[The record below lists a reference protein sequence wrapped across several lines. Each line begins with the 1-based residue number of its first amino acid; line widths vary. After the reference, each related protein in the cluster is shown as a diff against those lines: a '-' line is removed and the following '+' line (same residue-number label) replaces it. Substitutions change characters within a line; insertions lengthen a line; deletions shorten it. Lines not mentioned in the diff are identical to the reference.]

1 LRYISRQQESSS
13 EATEKLR
20 EKQSKNQSGL
30 NWRSRVP
37 EIILMAAAPNLSLP
51 RSMPGAEWYSIQT
64 RYRFERKVTAQL
76 QRKGLQTFLP
86 LLEEF
91 HRWSDRR
98 QSVYVPL
105 FSGYTFVRFDLSAG
119 QRMELLHTEGV
130 IGVISVRGVA
140 TPIPAKQ
147 IDDLQRLLSQK
158 VPCVLHA
165 FLKVGQRVRIRGGC
179 LDGLEGILEQRAEK
193 NLVIAI
199 ESIQRAVAI
208 TIEGYELE
216 PI

>member
-1 LRYISRQQESSS
+1 M
-13 EATEKLR
+13 T
-20 EKQSKNQSGL
+20 
-30 NWRSRVP
+30 
-37 EIILMAAAPNLSLP
+37 AAPNFSVPLSEQE
-51 RSMPGAEWYSIQT
+51 AQWYSIQT

-76 QRKGLQTFLP
+76 QHKGLQTFLP

-98 QSVYVPL
+98 QPVHIPL
-105 FSGYTFVRFDLSAG
+105 FSGYTFARFELCAGVRL
-119 QRMELLHTEGV
+119 ELLHTEGV
-130 IGVISVRGVA
+130 IGLISFRGVA

-147 IDDLQRLLSQK
+147 IADLQMLLSQK
-158 VPCVLHA
+158 APCSLHA

-179 LDGLEGILEQRAEK
+179 LDGLEGILDERGEK
-193 NLVIAI
+193 NLVISI

-216 PI
+216 LI

>member
-1 LRYISRQQESSS
+1 M
-13 EATEKLR
+13 T
-20 EKQSKNQSGL
+20 
-30 NWRSRVP
+30 
-37 EIILMAAAPNLSLP
+37 AAPNLSLP
-51 RSMPGAEWYSIQT
+51 RSTQAEQWYSIQT

-76 QRKGLQTFLP
+76 QSKGLQTFLP

-98 QSVYVPL
+98 QPIYIPL
-105 FSGYTFVRFDLSAG
+105 FSGYTFAHFDLSAG
-119 QRMELLHTEGV
+119 VRIELLHTEGV
-130 IGVISVRGVA
+130 IGVINVRGVA

-158 VPCVLHA
+158 VPCALHA
-165 FLKVGQRVRIRGGC
+165 FLKIGQRVRIRGGC

-216 PI
+216 LI

>member
-1 LRYISRQQESSS
+1 M
-13 EATEKLR
+13 T
-20 EKQSKNQSGL
+20 
-30 NWRSRVP
+30 
-37 EIILMAAAPNLSLP
+37 AAPNLSLP
-51 RSMPGAEWYSIQT
+51 RSLQGAQWYSIQT

-76 QRKGLQTFLP
+76 QHKGLQTFLP

-98 QSVYVPL
+98 QPVHIPL
-105 FSGYTFVRFDLSAG
+105 FSGYTFVRFELSAG
-119 QRMELLHTEGV
+119 LRLELLHTEGV
-130 IGVISVRGVA
+130 IGLISFRGEA
-140 TPIPAKQ
+140 IPIPAKQ

-158 VPCVLHA
+158 VPCSLHG
-165 FLKVGQRVRIRGGC
+165 FLKVGQQVRIRGGC
-179 LDGLEGILEQRAEK
+179 LDGLEGILEQLGDK

-216 PI
+216 LI